1 MGHIAQGGACG
12 PYREPLC
19 HGVAGEC
26 ERGSCGDAGLER
38 MAGQSLIVQ
47 GEEKRRGTVPDTG
60 ERGVEHLSWT
70 GTPMQLA
77 QSDSFPPKR
86 KTAATYKILLAQ
98 VGTR

>member
-60 ERGVEHLSWT
+60 ERGVEHLSLP
-70 GTPMQLA
+70 GAPMQLA
-77 QSDSFPPKR
+77 QSDILNTEISFF
-86 KTAATYKILLAQ
+86 AIIL
-98 VGTR
+98 RFF